1 MTWRARRSQP
11 GWVHQG
17 SVCAAQSCPAL
28 PPVSAGASRRSASR
42 AAVGGRT
49 TQRASAAE
57 HSDHVAVASLQQLDI
72 VMRPNLSPTL
82 SNIAAAGEGVTPG
95 SDAEPLDASA
105 SCHPVQSLVRNSVGD
120 RARLQAL
127 VFRRQARKPRGQWT
141 ASGFIPLVERTWL
154 TMRLAARGPALRT
167 HSWHYNHDAPLP
179 RLLVSRISI
188 SANTPQHRLRRS
200 IAEKSRPQLQPQFVG
215 ISHFVRRRVY

>member
-1 MTWRARRSQP
+1 MVSATWLASWWSAVTWRARRSQP

-105 SCHPVQSLVRNSVGD
+105 SCHPVQSLVRNSVGGRTRLGARIP
-120 RARLQAL
+120 RAGTQATWPL
-127 VFRRQARKPRGQWT
+127 DCKGLHTAGGTNMADHEARRKGPRT
-141 ASGFIPLVERTWL
+141 PDTL
-154 TMRLAARGPALRT
+154 LA
-167 HSWHYNHDAPLP
+167 
-179 RLLVSRISI
+179 
-188 SANTPQHRLRRS
+188 
-200 IAEKSRPQLQPQFVG
+200 LQP
-215 ISHFVRRRVY
+215 